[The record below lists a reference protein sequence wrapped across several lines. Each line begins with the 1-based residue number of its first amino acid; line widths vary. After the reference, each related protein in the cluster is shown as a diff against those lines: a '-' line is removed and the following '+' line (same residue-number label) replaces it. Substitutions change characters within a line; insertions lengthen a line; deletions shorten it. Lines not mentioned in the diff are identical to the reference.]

1 VPPTKKTQARKKVP
15 RGREKGTGAI
25 TTGYTAK
32 NATYGTASNYAA
44 GDPSTYT
51 PATATAALKGGYTK
65 VDGKLYKGTFAGVN
79 ATPYENNA
87 LGLDTGFTGLG
98 GKKRAFSV
106 GPGGISYAPG
116 REYGGAR
123 KPQEGRGRGKPH
135 DKVLGGVTNE
145 SIASSA
151 QTDATVAGSFAEAD
165 LTRTGTAAA
174 QGKAYEAMF
183 GTDAGT
189 VLHAE
194 AVPSVAQSAGEA
206 AAAGGTKKKTPKKK
220 PGKKP
225 TAAQRKK
232 RASKK

>member
-1 VPPTKKTQARKKVP
+1 VPPTKKKKAP
-15 RGREKGTGAI
+15 TRTREKGTGAI

-32 NATYGTASNYAA
+32 NAIYGGASNYQA

-65 VDGKLYKGTFAGVN
+65 VDGKLYKGTFVGVN
-79 ATPYENNA
+79 TTPYENNA
-87 LGLDTGFTGLG
+87 YGLSTGFTGLG
-98 GKKRAFSV
+98 GKERAFTV
-106 GPGGISYAPG
+106 GPGGIAYEPG

-123 KPQEGRGRGKPH
+123 KPQEGRGRGRSH
-135 DKVLGGVTNE
+135 DKVLGGVTQE

-151 QTDATVAGSFAEAD
+151 KTDAAVAGSYAEAD

-189 VLHAE
+189 VLHAD

-206 AAAGGTKKKTPKKK
+206 AAAGGTKKKAPKKK